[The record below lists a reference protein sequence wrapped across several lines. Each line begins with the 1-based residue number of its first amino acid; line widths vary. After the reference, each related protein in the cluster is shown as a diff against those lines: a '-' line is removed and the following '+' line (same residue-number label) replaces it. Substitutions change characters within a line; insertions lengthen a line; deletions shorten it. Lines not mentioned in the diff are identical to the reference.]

1 MTCLKTTPQQD
12 NETLSDKCVGYTH
25 VFNKVGSYQ
34 KAKRLLVFGGS
45 KLRKFSH
52 VINL

>member
-34 KAKRLLVFGGS
+34 KAKKIVGVWGLKVEEVQSRD
-45 KLRKFSH
+45 
-52 VINL
+52 